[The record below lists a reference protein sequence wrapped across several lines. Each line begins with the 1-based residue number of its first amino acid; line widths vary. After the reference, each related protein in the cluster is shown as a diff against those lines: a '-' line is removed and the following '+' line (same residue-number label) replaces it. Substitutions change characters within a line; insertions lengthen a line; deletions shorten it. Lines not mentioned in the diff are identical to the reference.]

1 LKIEDTVNIRNLE
14 ECVLL
19 KDPKELFGIR
29 HLISPNSDGPR
40 RFPLQCDV
48 ITGFKVLTHNRYRGL
63 RADLIDISY
72 RSFSTHREVVR
83 LVYLN
88 RQVKRKFQ
96 TPRYP
101 KAHFKGPFR
110 RDIRGFV
117 WSRDRYTSRNSRGFY
132 GGLKARCRI
141 YNGWTMYLSERK
153 SSQWYIYTYIYIS
166 GLVRHTCIGVLNSDE
181 ASSINNLI
189 QIDRITKYCTLQNA
203 NGSLYKI

>member
-1 LKIEDTVNIRNLE
+1 
-14 ECVLL
+14 
-19 KDPKELFGIR
+19 
-29 HLISPNSDGPR
+29 
-40 RFPLQCDV
+40 
-48 ITGFKVLTHNRYRGL
+48 VLTHNRYRGL

-132 GGLKARCRI
+132 GGLKARCWI
-141 YNGWTMYLSERK
+141 YNGWTMYLRHRNGNHHNG
-153 SSQWYIYTYIYIS
+153 IHTYTYIS
-166 GLVRHTCIGVLNSDE
+166 GLVRRTCIGALNSDE
-181 ASSINNLI
+181 APSINNLI
-189 QIDRITKYCTLQNA
+189 RIDCITD
-203 NGSLYKI
+203 KILHIAKCELFKIYRS